1 MIVLAVLLMAFGF
14 IMFFKTDW
22 FWRLTES
29 WKSEKV
35 SGPSELYDIN
45 IKFGGVMCFLVGLAG
60 VVTELFFT

>member
-1 MIVLAVLLMAFGF
+1 MIIRAFILLLLGPV
-14 IMFFKTDW
+14 MFFKTDW

-45 IKFGGVMCFLVGLAG
+45 IKFGGIMCFLVGLAG
-60 VVTELFFT
+60 VVTELFFR